1 MANTRTGELGL
12 FTDLYELMM
21 LQAYR
26 AEGLTDTA
34 VFTLFARRLPEQR
47 NFLLACGLESVLEY
61 LEHLRFTDEDLAFLR
76 SLNTFDDDFVSSL
89 RELRFTGEVSAV
101 PEGTPVF
108 ANEPILEIVAPIA
121 EAQLVETFV
130 MNQVHVQT
138 VLASKG
144 ARVAAAARGRRVVDF
159 GARRAHGIDAS
170 VQAARAFYISGIDA
184 TSNVLA
190 GKLYGIPV
198 AGTMAHSYIQ
208 AHGDERDAFRAFS
221 KAFPGSALLV
231 DTYDTLE
238 GVRRVIDVIKSA
250 PREVKVSAVRLDSGD
265 LEMLA
270 RETRRLLD
278 AAGLRDV
285 GIFVSSGLDEYS
297 IVALVDAGAPI
308 DGFGVGTGMSVSD
321 DAPALDIVYKLS
333 EYGGEG
339 RTKLSSNKPILPGRK
354 QVFRQE
360 QDGKAVGDVIGRA
373 DERLEGRPLLRTVMR
388 EGKRLPDA
396 TEQLASIRRRTA
408 EELAKLPAQITAL
421 IPAAPP
427 YQVFISAALKRH
439 HEDVRGHFQQAKR
452 ER

>member
-1 MANTRTGELGL
+1 MANAYTGDLGL

-26 AEGLTDTA
+26 AEGMTGTA

-47 NFLLACGLESVLEY
+47 NFLLACGLASVLEY
-61 LEHLRFTDEDLAFLR
+61 LEHLRFTDDDLAFLR
-76 SLNTFDDDFVSSL
+76 SLNTFADDFVESL
-89 RELRFTGEVSAV
+89 REFRFTGDVSAV

-108 ANEPILEIVAPIA
+108 GNEPILEIVAPIA

-159 GARRAHGIDAS
+159 GARRAHGIGAS
-170 VQAARAFYISGIDA
+170 LQAARAFYIAGIDA

-190 GKLYGIPV
+190 GQRYGIPV

-208 AHGDERDAFRAFS
+208 AHGDERAAFRAFS
-221 KAFPGSALLV
+221 RTFPGSALLV

-238 GVRRVIDVIKSA
+238 GVRHVIELIKSV
-250 PREVKVSAVRLDSGD
+250 PQEVKVSAVRLDSGD
-265 LEMLA
+265 LELLA

-278 AAGLRDV
+278 AAGLRSI
-285 GIFVSSGLDEYS
+285 GIFASSGLDEYS
-297 IVALVDAGAPI
+297 ISGLVAAGAPI

-333 EYGGEG
+333 EYDGEG

-360 QDGKAVGDVIGRA
+360 QDGKSVADVIGRA

-396 TEQLASIRRRTA
+396 TEQLSSIRQRTA
-408 EELAKLPAQITAL
+408 EELAKLPAHVTAIT
-421 IPAAPP
+421 PAAPP
-427 YQVFISAALKRH
+427 YQVSISAALTRH
-439 HEDVRGHFQQAKR
+439 HEDVRGHFQQTKR